1 MAERTRTRE
10 TKEEQAREFTVKRAH
25 EFKNGNVSFD
35 FDVDGISFYRATVV
49 KGKNGEFVS
58 FPQYESN
65 GKYYSYYYMKLTDK
79 EQDALIDQVYAVLG

>member
-10 TKEEQAREFTVKRAH
+10 TKERSFKVKRAH
-25 EFKNGNVSFD
+25 EFSNGNISFD
-35 FDVDGISFYRATVV
+35 FECDGIAFYRSTVV

-65 GKYYSYYYMKLTDK
+65 EKWYSYYYMKLTEK
-79 EQDALIDQVYAVLG
+79 EQEALIDEVYKALG